1 MSTKLPIVA
10 IVGRANVG
18 KSSLFNAILDRRE
31 AIVAREAGTTRD
43 SITAK
48 ASIFIDAESR
58 VKGQEIGQEATPRS
72 GIKNVASGDKKS
84 THDSYLMTHDS
95 RAKNRYDFWLVDT
108 AGMKDAADDFEF
120 TIQEQ
125 ITQAADSADII
136 WVVVEANVPVSE
148 EDRRVARL
156 ALKSKKP
163 VFLVI
168 NKVDRARGDDL
179 EGFERLG
186 IKPIFPTSA
195 TQKRG
200 IDDLLDSLV
209 QHIPKATLE
218 EDDSR
223 IRIALLGRPNV
234 GKSQLFNTLAKKQ
247 QAIVADRAGTTR
259 DINRATVKY
268 NGQEIELM
276 DTAGIRRPGKIG
288 VGIEHFS
295 VVRSL
300 SAIEQA
306 DVCLL
311 LIDVNELSTALDQK
325 ISGMIKEA
333 GKGLI
338 LVVSKWDSVA
348 SLPVLSSDELAKDQV
363 FNQGRDAARKSGV
376 AVATSDANSKSLT
389 KSEKLRQ
396 ARSLKTGQA
405 GLQGKDAFTRDAL
418 APQIAQAFDFVA
430 WAPLIFTSSVTGQ
443 NVTKIFD
450 LALEIAAN
458 RKTRISTR
466 ALNSWLG
473 GVIAK
478 HPPAGLKNRA
488 PKLNYMVQE
497 DDNPIPAFKVFG
509 AHTKFLHWS
518 YKRFMER
525 ELRAAFNFEG
535 TAVQLWF
542 IEKDG
547 RHKHG
552 NSPTK
557 PERSDTQ
564 RKIVK
569 NKRRTGKM

>member
-1 MSTKLPIVA
+1 MNNKLPIVA

-31 AIVAREAGTTRD
+31 AIVAHEAGTTRD

-48 ASIFIDAESR
+48 AEWQ
-58 VKGQEIGQEATPRS
+58 GQ
-72 GIKNVASGDKKS
+72 N
-84 THDSYLMTHDS
+84 
-95 RAKNRYDFWLVDT
+95 FWLVDT

-125 ITQAADSADII
+125 IIQAADSADII
-136 WVVVEANVPVSE
+136 WVVVEANIPISE
-148 EDRRVARL
+148 EDRRVAKL

-163 VFLVI
+163 VFLII
-168 NKVDRARGDDL
+168 NKVDRARGNDL

-200 IDDLLDSLV
+200 IDDLLDTLV
-209 QHIPKATLE
+209 SHIPKATLADNDE
-218 EDDSR
+218 R
-223 IRIALLGRPNV
+223 LRIALLGRPNV

-259 DINRATVKY
+259 DINRATVRY
-268 NGQEIELM
+268 SGQEIELM

-311 LIDVNELSTALDQK
+311 LIDVNEIGTALDQK
-325 ISGMIKEA
+325 IAGMIKEA

-338 LVVSKWDSVA
+338 IVVSKWDSV
-348 SLPVLSSDELAKDQV
+348 E
-363 FNQGRDAARKSGV
+363 
-376 AVATSDANSKSLT
+376 
-389 KSEKLRQ
+389 
-396 ARSLKTGQA
+396 
-405 GLQGKDAFTRDAL
+405 GKDAFTRDAL
-418 APQIAQAFDFVA
+418 APQITHTFDFVA

-450 LALEIAAN
+450 LALDIASA

-466 ALNSWLG
+466 VLNSWLG

-497 DDNPIPAFKVFG
+497 DDNPIPAFKIFG

-525 ELRAAFNFEG
+525 ELRAQFHFEG

-569 NKRRTGKM
+569 NKARGKRKES

>member
-1 MSTKLPIVA
+1 VPI
-10 IVGRANVG
+10 N
-18 KSSLFNAILDRRE
+18 
-31 AIVAREAGTTRD
+31 
-43 SITAK
+43 
-48 ASIFIDAESR
+48 
-58 VKGQEIGQEATPRS
+58 
-72 GIKNVASGDKKS
+72 
-84 THDSYLMTHDS
+84 
-95 RAKNRYDFWLVDT
+95 
-108 AGMKDAADDFEF
+108 
-120 TIQEQ
+120 
-125 ITQAADSADII
+125 
-136 WVVVEANVPVSE
+136 E

-168 NKVDRARGDDL
+168 NKVDRARGEDL

-186 IKPIFPTSA
+186 IKSIFPTSA
-195 TQKRG
+195 TQRRG

-209 QHIPKATLE
+209 AHIPKATLADN
-218 EDDSR
+218 DDR
-223 IRIALLGRPNV
+223 LRIALLGRPNV
-234 GKSQLFNTLAKKQ
+234 GKSLLFNTLAKKQ

-268 NGQEIELM
+268 DGQEIELM

-311 LIDVNELSTALDQK
+311 LVDVNELGTALDQK
-325 ISGMIKEA
+325 IAGMIKEA
-333 GKGLI
+333 GKGLV
-338 LVVSKWDSVA
+338 LVVSKWDSV
-348 SLPVLSSDELAKDQV
+348 E
-363 FNQGRDAARKSGV
+363 
-376 AVATSDANSKSLT
+376 
-389 KSEKLRQ
+389 
-396 ARSLKTGQA
+396 
-405 GLQGKDAFTRDAL
+405 GKDAFTRDAL
-418 APQIAQAFDFVA
+418 APQVAHTFDFVP
-430 WAPLIFTSSVTGQ
+430 WAPLLFTSSITGQ

-450 LALEIAAN
+450 LSLEIAKN

-466 ALNSWLG
+466 ALNTWLG
-473 GVIAK
+473 GVVAK

-488 PKLNYMVQE
+488 PKLNYMVKE

-525 ELRAAFNFEG
+525 ELRAQFDFAG

-569 NKRRTGKM
+569 NKKRSGKL

>member
-31 AIVAREAGTTRD
+31 AIVALEAGTTRD

-48 ASIFIDAESR
+48 AEWKDH
-58 VKGQEIGQEATPRS
+58 
-72 GIKNVASGDKKS
+72 N
-84 THDSYLMTHDS
+84 
-95 RAKNRYDFWLVDT
+95 FWLVDT
-108 AGMKDAADDFEF
+108 AGMKDATDDFEF

-125 ITQAADSADII
+125 IIQAADSADII
-136 WVVVEANVPVSE
+136 WVVVEANVPVNE
-148 EDRRVARL
+148 EDRRVAKL

-163 VFLVI
+163 VFLII
-168 NKVDRARGDDL
+168 NKVDRARGGDL

-200 IDDLLDSLV
+200 IDTLLDTLIS
-209 QHIPKATLE
+209 QIPHATLV
-218 EDDSR
+218 EDSSR
-223 IRIALLGRPNV
+223 LRIALLGRPNV

-259 DINRATVKY
+259 DINRTTVKY
-268 NGQEIELM
+268 IGQEIELM

-295 VVRSL
+295 VIRTL

-325 ISGMIKEA
+325 IAGMIKEA

-338 LVVSKWDSVA
+338 IVVSKWDSV
-348 SLPVLSSDELAKDQV
+348 E
-363 FNQGRDAARKSGV
+363 
-376 AVATSDANSKSLT
+376 
-389 KSEKLRQ
+389 
-396 ARSLKTGQA
+396 
-405 GLQGKDAFTRDAL
+405 GKDAFTRDAL
-418 APQIAQAFDFVA
+418 APQIAHAFDFVA
-430 WAPLIFTSSVTGQ
+430 WAPLVFTSSVTGQ

-450 LALEIAAN
+450 LALQVAEH
-458 RKTRISTR
+458 RKTRIPTSQ
-466 ALNSWLG
+466 LNNWLAS
-473 GVIAK
+473 VISK

-497 DDNPIPAFKVFG
+497 DDNPTPAFKIFG

-518 YKRFMER
+518 YRRYMER
-525 ELRAAFNFEG
+525 DLRTQWNFDG
-535 TAVQLWF
+535 TAIQLWF

-557 PERSDTQ
+557 PERSTTQ

-569 NKRRTGKM
+569 NKARSKRKES